1 MYTPISMPRKQT
13 VANLVLEQPFKSD
26 LDFTDVKQGREYLN
40 ALDEQLVS
48 FFKQG
53 FAVASLLEYRTFYI
67 DQMLMQLFKHFKLD
81 KAHDVTLIAVGGYGR
96 AELFL
101 RSDIDLLVASVEQPT
116 EEIQENISSFISHLW
131 DLKLDIGSSVRTIE
145 QTLQNV
151 NADLT
156 ICTNML
162 ETRFLCG
169 NIHVY
174 NDLLTTIKNDS
185 TWNTKRFFH
194 AKVAEELDRHH
205 AYKDTSYA
213 LEPDIKHNPGGIRDI
228 HVMQWIANFH
238 FQAKTPEDMLVL
250 DFLSKEEY
258 EELIESREV
267 LYQVRYALHITR
279 FKDDNRLSL
288 DCQPSVAE
296 LLNYTG
302 TSNEQVET
310 MMRDLYQV
318 RYALHI
324 TRFKDDNRLSLDC
337 QPSVAELLNYTGTSN
352 EQVETMMRD
361 LYRSLRRI
369 RELNSMTLQ
378 LEVLRITGHLGDD
391 ETQFLNNDFVRRGP
405 LIDVTAQ
412 DVFENDKSK
421 MIEVFYLM
429 YKHPEVVGLHVNCL
443 RLLRKARRSLTNY
456 LVEVPEC
463 RAIFKTILQTPQ
475 AAVIAFPLMHEHRVL
490 SAYMPSWEKIEGL
503 CQFDMFHMYTVDE
516 HTIRVIKSIDAMN
529 KSDDPAHALFKH
541 VYAQLSNPEILVVAA
556 LMHDIAKGQGGHHAQ
571 LGAGESLYFCQLHRY
586 TLYQTRLVS
595 WLVYNH
601 LLMSATAQRRDIND
615 PQVVNEFT
623 KRVQDEEHLNLLYC
637 LTATDISA
645 TNDRAWNS
653 WKDQVLKQLYFST
666 RQALRHGL
674 EMPHD
679 IKLHAGENQQLALKY
694 MRDLNEQD
702 IRTYWSYYKHSYFIY
717 YTPFELAWHTRNILQ
732 FDGENKP
739 LILFAQH
746 DSMGTEILIH
756 TKEMTKHFNFGYLAY
771 ILAKKKLNI
780 QAAQFI
786 RNKLNHSLCTVK
798 FLSQKGGCIDNER
811 LHSIRKAILAKK
823 KLNIQAAQFI
833 RNKLNHSLC
842 TVKFLSQKGGCID
855 NERLHSI
862 RKALLDGI
870 GEEPNIDQLNAQQ
883 NKNAKI
889 FKLPTQVNY
898 IEDHTNE
905 ATNLEITT
913 LDQPG
918 LLAKIGITFGRFE
931 LYVRSARITTT
942 GERADDFF
950 SVTDRQGRPLSERTK
965 EKLANAICDVL
976 DPKPLEEAKESSK

>member
-101 RSDIDLLVASVEQPT
+101 KSDIDLLVASVEQPT

-267 LYQVRYALHITR
+267 
-279 FKDDNRLSL
+279 
-288 DCQPSVAE
+288 
-296 LLNYTG
+296 
-302 TSNEQVET
+302 
-310 MMRDLYQV
+310 LYQV

-811 LHSIRKAILAKK
+811 LHSIRKA
-823 KLNIQAAQFI
+823 
-833 RNKLNHSLC
+833 
-842 TVKFLSQKGGCID
+842 
-855 NERLHSI
+855 
-862 RKALLDGI
+862 LLDGI

-976 DPKPLEEAKESSK
+976 DPKPLEEAKELSK

>member
-1 MYTPISMPRKQT
+1 MYTRISMPRKQI

-81 KAHDVTLIAVGGYGR
+81 KADDVTLIAVGGYGR

-185 TWNTKRFFH
+185 TWNTRRFFH

-267 LYQVRYALHITR
+267 LYQVRYALHI
-279 FKDDNRLSL
+279 S
-288 DCQPSVAE
+288 
-296 LLNYTG
+296 
-302 TSNEQVET
+302 
-310 MMRDLYQV
+310 
-318 RYALHI
+318 
-324 TRFKDDNRLSLDC
+324 RFKDDNRLSLDC

-702 IRTYWSYYKHSYFIY
+702 IRTYWSYYKHNYFIY

-771 ILAKKKLNI
+771 
-780 QAAQFI
+780 
-786 RNKLNHSLCTVK
+786 
-798 FLSQKGGCIDNER
+798 
-811 LHSIRKAILAKK
+811 ILAKK

-931 LYVRSARITTT
+931 LFVRSARITTT

-976 DPKPLEEAKESSK
+976 DPKHLEEAKESSK

>member
-101 RSDIDLLVASVEQPT
+101 KSDIDLLVASVEQPT

-267 LYQVRYALHITR
+267 
-279 FKDDNRLSL
+279 
-288 DCQPSVAE
+288 
-296 LLNYTG
+296 
-302 TSNEQVET
+302 
-310 MMRDLYQV
+310 LYQV

-811 LHSIRKAILAKK
+811 LHSIRKA
-823 KLNIQAAQFI
+823 
-833 RNKLNHSLC
+833 
-842 TVKFLSQKGGCID
+842 
-855 NERLHSI
+855 
-862 RKALLDGI
+862 LLDGI

-965 EKLANAICDVL
+965 EKLANAICNVL
-976 DPKPLEEAKESSK
+976 DPKLLEETKESSK

>member
-1 MYTPISMPRKQT
+1 MYTRISMPRKQT

-67 DQMLMQLFKHFKLD
+67 DQMLMQLFKHFKLH
-81 KAHDVTLIAVGGYGR
+81 KADDVTLIAVGGYGR

-131 DLKLDIGSSVRTIE
+131 DLKLDIGSSVRTIA

-267 LYQVRYALHITR
+267 LYQVRYALHI
-279 FKDDNRLSL
+279 S
-288 DCQPSVAE
+288 
-296 LLNYTG
+296 
-302 TSNEQVET
+302 
-310 MMRDLYQV
+310 
-318 RYALHI
+318 
-324 TRFKDDNRLSLDC
+324 RFKDDNRLSLDC

-702 IRTYWSYYKHSYFIY
+702 IRTYWSYYKHNYFIY

-771 ILAKKKLNI
+771 
-780 QAAQFI
+780 
-786 RNKLNHSLCTVK
+786 
-798 FLSQKGGCIDNER
+798 
-811 LHSIRKAILAKK
+811 ILAKK

-965 EKLANAICDVL
+965 EKLAKAICDVL
-976 DPKPLEEAKESSK
+976 DPKPHEEAKESSK

>member
-48 FFKQG
+48 FFKKG

-169 NIHVY
+169 NIDVY

-310 MMRDLYQV
+310 MMRDLY
-318 RYALHI
+318 
-324 TRFKDDNRLSLDC
+324 
-337 QPSVAELLNYTGTSN
+337 
-352 EQVETMMRD
+352 
-361 LYRSLRRI
+361 RSLRRI

-405 LIDVTAQ
+405 LIDVTTQ

-811 LHSIRKAILAKK
+811 LHSIRKA
-823 KLNIQAAQFI
+823 
-833 RNKLNHSLC
+833 
-842 TVKFLSQKGGCID
+842 
-855 NERLHSI
+855 
-862 RKALLDGI
+862 LLDGI

>member
-310 MMRDLYQV
+310 MMRDLY
-318 RYALHI
+318 
-324 TRFKDDNRLSLDC
+324 
-337 QPSVAELLNYTGTSN
+337 
-352 EQVETMMRD
+352 
-361 LYRSLRRI
+361 RSLRRI

-391 ETQFLNNDFVRRGP
+391 ETQFLNNDFVRRGQ

-811 LHSIRKAILAKK
+811 LHSIRKA
-823 KLNIQAAQFI
+823 
-833 RNKLNHSLC
+833 
-842 TVKFLSQKGGCID
+842 
-855 NERLHSI
+855 
-862 RKALLDGI
+862 LLDGI

>member
-101 RSDIDLLVASVEQPT
+101 RSDIDLLVASVDQPT

-267 LYQVRYALHITR
+267 
-279 FKDDNRLSL
+279 
-288 DCQPSVAE
+288 
-296 LLNYTG
+296 
-302 TSNEQVET
+302 
-310 MMRDLYQV
+310 LYQV

-811 LHSIRKAILAKK
+811 LHSIRKA
-823 KLNIQAAQFI
+823 
-833 RNKLNHSLC
+833 
-842 TVKFLSQKGGCID
+842 
-855 NERLHSI
+855 
-862 RKALLDGI
+862 LLDGI

-976 DPKPLEEAKESSK
+976 DPKPLEEAKDSSK

>member
-1 MYTPISMPRKQT
+1 M
-13 VANLVLEQPFKSD
+13 ANLVLEQPFKSD

-267 LYQVRYALHITR
+267 
-279 FKDDNRLSL
+279 
-288 DCQPSVAE
+288 
-296 LLNYTG
+296 
-302 TSNEQVET
+302 
-310 MMRDLYQV
+310 LYQV

-811 LHSIRKAILAKK
+811 LHSIRKA
-823 KLNIQAAQFI
+823 
-833 RNKLNHSLC
+833 
-842 TVKFLSQKGGCID
+842 
-855 NERLHSI
+855 
-862 RKALLDGI
+862 LLDGI

>member
-1 MYTPISMPRKQT
+1 MYTRISMPRQQT

-81 KAHDVTLIAVGGYGR
+81 KADDVTLIAVGGYGR

-267 LYQVRYALHITR
+267 
-279 FKDDNRLSL
+279 
-288 DCQPSVAE
+288 
-296 LLNYTG
+296 
-302 TSNEQVET
+302 
-310 MMRDLYQV
+310 LYQV

-702 IRTYWSYYKHSYFIY
+702 IRTYWSYYKHNYFIY

-771 ILAKKKLNI
+771 
-780 QAAQFI
+780 
-786 RNKLNHSLCTVK
+786 
-798 FLSQKGGCIDNER
+798 
-811 LHSIRKAILAKK
+811 ILAKK

>member
-13 VANLVLEQPFKSD
+13 VANLVLEQPLKSD

-101 RSDIDLLVASVEQPT
+101 RSDIDLLVASVDQPT

-267 LYQVRYALHITR
+267 
-279 FKDDNRLSL
+279 
-288 DCQPSVAE
+288 
-296 LLNYTG
+296 
-302 TSNEQVET
+302 
-310 MMRDLYQV
+310 LYQV

-811 LHSIRKAILAKK
+811 LHSIRKA
-823 KLNIQAAQFI
+823 
-833 RNKLNHSLC
+833 
-842 TVKFLSQKGGCID
+842 
-855 NERLHSI
+855 
-862 RKALLDGI
+862 LLDGI

-976 DPKPLEEAKESSK
+976 DPKPLEEAKELSK

>member
-13 VANLVLEQPFKSD
+13 VANLVLEQPLKSD

-101 RSDIDLLVASVEQPT
+101 RSDIDLLVASVDQPT

-267 LYQVRYALHITR
+267 
-279 FKDDNRLSL
+279 
-288 DCQPSVAE
+288 
-296 LLNYTG
+296 
-302 TSNEQVET
+302 
-310 MMRDLYQV
+310 LYQV

-811 LHSIRKAILAKK
+811 LHSIRKA
-823 KLNIQAAQFI
+823 
-833 RNKLNHSLC
+833 
-842 TVKFLSQKGGCID
+842 
-855 NERLHSI
+855 
-862 RKALLDGI
+862 LLDGI

-976 DPKPLEEAKESSK
+976 DPKPLEEAKDSSK

>member
-1 MYTPISMPRKQT
+1 
-13 VANLVLEQPFKSD
+13 
-26 LDFTDVKQGREYLN
+26 
-40 ALDEQLVS
+40 
-48 FFKQG
+48 
-53 FAVASLLEYRTFYI
+53 
-67 DQMLMQLFKHFKLD
+67 
-81 KAHDVTLIAVGGYGR
+81 
-96 AELFL
+96 
-101 RSDIDLLVASVEQPT
+101 
-116 EEIQENISSFISHLW
+116 
-131 DLKLDIGSSVRTIE
+131 
-145 QTLQNV
+145 
-151 NADLT
+151 
-156 ICTNML
+156 
-162 ETRFLCG
+162 
-169 NIHVY
+169 
-174 NDLLTTIKNDS
+174 
-185 TWNTKRFFH
+185 
-194 AKVAEELDRHH
+194 
-205 AYKDTSYA
+205 
-213 LEPDIKHNPGGIRDI
+213 
-228 HVMQWIANFH
+228 
-238 FQAKTPEDMLVL
+238 
-250 DFLSKEEY
+250 
-258 EELIESREV
+258 
-267 LYQVRYALHITR
+267 
-279 FKDDNRLSL
+279 
-288 DCQPSVAE
+288 
-296 LLNYTG
+296 
-302 TSNEQVET
+302 
-310 MMRDLYQV
+310 
-318 RYALHI
+318 
-324 TRFKDDNRLSLDC
+324 
-337 QPSVAELLNYTGTSN
+337 
-352 EQVETMMRD
+352 
-361 LYRSLRRI
+361 
-369 RELNSMTLQ
+369 
-378 LEVLRITGHLGDD
+378 
-391 ETQFLNNDFVRRGP
+391 
-405 LIDVTAQ
+405 
-412 DVFENDKSK
+412 
-421 MIEVFYLM
+421 
-429 YKHPEVVGLHVNCL
+429 
-443 RLLRKARRSLTNY
+443 
-456 LVEVPEC
+456 
-463 RAIFKTILQTPQ
+463 
-475 AAVIAFPLMHEHRVL
+475 
-490 SAYMPSWEKIEGL
+490 
-503 CQFDMFHMYTVDE
+503 
-516 HTIRVIKSIDAMN
+516 
-529 KSDDPAHALFKH
+529 
-541 VYAQLSNPEILVVAA
+541 
-556 LMHDIAKGQGGHHAQ
+556 MHDIAKGQGGHHAQ

-811 LHSIRKAILAKK
+811 LHSIRKA
-823 KLNIQAAQFI
+823 
-833 RNKLNHSLC
+833 
-842 TVKFLSQKGGCID
+842 
-855 NERLHSI
+855 
-862 RKALLDGI
+862 LLDGI

-965 EKLANAICDVL
+965 EKLAKAICDVL

>member
-101 RSDIDLLVASVEQPT
+101 RSDIDLLVASVDQPT

-267 LYQVRYALHITR
+267 
-279 FKDDNRLSL
+279 
-288 DCQPSVAE
+288 
-296 LLNYTG
+296 
-302 TSNEQVET
+302 
-310 MMRDLYQV
+310 LYQV

-811 LHSIRKAILAKK
+811 LHSIRKA
-823 KLNIQAAQFI
+823 
-833 RNKLNHSLC
+833 
-842 TVKFLSQKGGCID
+842 
-855 NERLHSI
+855 
-862 RKALLDGI
+862 LLDGI

-976 DPKPLEEAKESSK
+976 DPKPLEETKESSK

>member
-1 MYTPISMPRKQT
+1 M
-13 VANLVLEQPFKSD
+13 ANLVLEQPFKSD

-53 FAVASLLEYRTFYI
+53 FAVVSLLEYRTFYI
-67 DQMLMQLFKHFKLD
+67 DQMLMQLFKHFKLH
-81 KAHDVTLIAVGGYGR
+81 KADDVTLIAVGGYGR

-131 DLKLDIGSSVRTIE
+131 DLKLDIGSSVRTIA

-267 LYQVRYALHITR
+267 LYQVRYALHI
-279 FKDDNRLSL
+279 S
-288 DCQPSVAE
+288 
-296 LLNYTG
+296 
-302 TSNEQVET
+302 
-310 MMRDLYQV
+310 
-318 RYALHI
+318 
-324 TRFKDDNRLSLDC
+324 RFKDDNRLSLDC

-702 IRTYWSYYKHSYFIY
+702 IRTYWSYYKHNYFIY

-771 ILAKKKLNI
+771 
-780 QAAQFI
+780 
-786 RNKLNHSLCTVK
+786 
-798 FLSQKGGCIDNER
+798 
-811 LHSIRKAILAKK
+811 ILAKK

-965 EKLANAICDVL
+965 EKLAKAICDVL
-976 DPKPLEEAKESSK
+976 DPKPHEEAKESSK

>member
-1 MYTPISMPRKQT
+1 MYTRISMPRKQT

-67 DQMLMQLFKHFKLD
+67 DQMLMQLFKHFKLH
-81 KAHDVTLIAVGGYGR
+81 KADDVTLIAVGGYGR

-131 DLKLDIGSSVRTIE
+131 DLKLDIGSSVRTIA

-310 MMRDLYQV
+310 MMRDLY
-318 RYALHI
+318 
-324 TRFKDDNRLSLDC
+324 
-337 QPSVAELLNYTGTSN
+337 
-352 EQVETMMRD
+352 
-361 LYRSLRRI
+361 RSMRRI

-529 KSDDPAHALFKH
+529 KSDDPAHVLFKH

-702 IRTYWSYYKHSYFIY
+702 IRTYWSYYKHNYFIY

-771 ILAKKKLNI
+771 
-780 QAAQFI
+780 
-786 RNKLNHSLCTVK
+786 
-798 FLSQKGGCIDNER
+798 
-811 LHSIRKAILAKK
+811 ILAKK

-965 EKLANAICDVL
+965 EKLAKAICDVL
-976 DPKPLEEAKESSK
+976 DPKPHEEAKESSK

>member
-1 MYTPISMPRKQT
+1 MYTRISMPRQQT

-81 KAHDVTLIAVGGYGR
+81 KADDVTLIAVGGYGR

-116 EEIQENISSFISHLW
+116 EETQENISSFISHLW

-185 TWNTKRFFH
+185 TWNTRRFFH

-267 LYQVRYALHITR
+267 LYQVRYALHI
-279 FKDDNRLSL
+279 S
-288 DCQPSVAE
+288 
-296 LLNYTG
+296 
-302 TSNEQVET
+302 
-310 MMRDLYQV
+310 
-318 RYALHI
+318 
-324 TRFKDDNRLSLDC
+324 RFKDDNRLSLDC

-811 LHSIRKAILAKK
+811 LHSIRKA
-823 KLNIQAAQFI
+823 
-833 RNKLNHSLC
+833 
-842 TVKFLSQKGGCID
+842 
-855 NERLHSI
+855 
-862 RKALLDGI
+862 LLDGI

-976 DPKPLEEAKESSK
+976 DPKPLEEAK

>member
-1 MYTPISMPRKQT
+1 MYTRISMPRQQT

-81 KAHDVTLIAVGGYGR
+81 KADDVTLIAVGGYGR

-185 TWNTKRFFH
+185 TWNTRRFFH

-267 LYQVRYALHITR
+267 LYQVRYALHI
-279 FKDDNRLSL
+279 S
-288 DCQPSVAE
+288 
-296 LLNYTG
+296 
-302 TSNEQVET
+302 
-310 MMRDLYQV
+310 
-318 RYALHI
+318 
-324 TRFKDDNRLSLDC
+324 RFKDDNRLSLDC

-811 LHSIRKAILAKK
+811 LHSIRKA
-823 KLNIQAAQFI
+823 
-833 RNKLNHSLC
+833 
-842 TVKFLSQKGGCID
+842 
-855 NERLHSI
+855 
-862 RKALLDGI
+862 LLDGI

>member
-1 MYTPISMPRKQT
+1 MYTRISMPRKQT

-67 DQMLMQLFKHFKLD
+67 DQMLMQLFKHFKLH
-81 KAHDVTLIAVGGYGR
+81 KADDVTLIAVGGYGR

-131 DLKLDIGSSVRTIE
+131 DLKLDIGSSVRTIA

-267 LYQVRYALHITR
+267 LYQVRYALHI
-279 FKDDNRLSL
+279 S
-288 DCQPSVAE
+288 
-296 LLNYTG
+296 
-302 TSNEQVET
+302 
-310 MMRDLYQV
+310 
-318 RYALHI
+318 
-324 TRFKDDNRLSLDC
+324 RFKDDNRLSLDC

-463 RAIFKTILQTPQ
+463 RAIFKTILLNPQ

-615 PQVVNEFT
+615 HQVVNEFT

-702 IRTYWSYYKHSYFIY
+702 IRTYWSYYKHNYFIY

-771 ILAKKKLNI
+771 
-780 QAAQFI
+780 
-786 RNKLNHSLCTVK
+786 
-798 FLSQKGGCIDNER
+798 
-811 LHSIRKAILAKK
+811 ILAKK

-976 DPKPLEEAKESSK
+976 DPKPHEEAKESSK

>member
-101 RSDIDLLVASVEQPT
+101 RSDIDLLVASVELPT

-267 LYQVRYALHITR
+267 
-279 FKDDNRLSL
+279 
-288 DCQPSVAE
+288 
-296 LLNYTG
+296 
-302 TSNEQVET
+302 
-310 MMRDLYQV
+310 LYQV

-811 LHSIRKAILAKK
+811 LHSIRKA
-823 KLNIQAAQFI
+823 
-833 RNKLNHSLC
+833 
-842 TVKFLSQKGGCID
+842 
-855 NERLHSI
+855 
-862 RKALLDGI
+862 LLDGI

>member
-310 MMRDLYQV
+310 MMRDLY
-318 RYALHI
+318 
-324 TRFKDDNRLSLDC
+324 
-337 QPSVAELLNYTGTSN
+337 
-352 EQVETMMRD
+352 
-361 LYRSLRRI
+361 RSMRRI

-702 IRTYWSYYKHSYFIY
+702 IRTYWSYYKHNYFIY

-811 LHSIRKAILAKK
+811 LHSIRKA
-823 KLNIQAAQFI
+823 
-833 RNKLNHSLC
+833 
-842 TVKFLSQKGGCID
+842 
-855 NERLHSI
+855 
-862 RKALLDGI
+862 LLDGI

-905 ATNLEITT
+905 ATSLEITT

-965 EKLANAICDVL
+965 EKLAKAICDVL
-976 DPKPLEEAKESSK
+976 DPKPHEEAKESSK

>member
-1 MYTPISMPRKQT
+1 MYTRISMPRKQT

-101 RSDIDLLVASVEQPT
+101 RSDIDLLVASVKQPT

-185 TWNTKRFFH
+185 TWNTRRFFH

-238 FQAKTPEDMLVL
+238 FQAKTPEDMLAL

-267 LYQVRYALHITR
+267 LYQVRYALHI
-279 FKDDNRLSL
+279 S
-288 DCQPSVAE
+288 
-296 LLNYTG
+296 
-302 TSNEQVET
+302 
-310 MMRDLYQV
+310 
-318 RYALHI
+318 
-324 TRFKDDNRLSLDC
+324 RFKDDNRLSLDC

-529 KSDDPAHALFKH
+529 KSDDPSHALFKH

-811 LHSIRKAILAKK
+811 LHSIRKA
-823 KLNIQAAQFI
+823 
-833 RNKLNHSLC
+833 
-842 TVKFLSQKGGCID
+842 
-855 NERLHSI
+855 
-862 RKALLDGI
+862 LLDGI

-976 DPKPLEEAKESSK
+976 DTKLLEEAKESSK